1 MSSSP
6 NLKEILQEFYTD
18 NNFGEDGNAYNKI
31 AWFDF
36 KVIKIPLPNPKGRQ
50 EVLYIHDLHHLLHN
64 KSTKWS
70 DEVFI
75 TGWEI
80 STGLGTHYMAWVF
93 SFTAFF
99 IGVFTYPK
107 QLFLGFSKG
116 ASTKGIISLNLSKKD
131 LLSLSL
137 EELKSKT
144 QIDIHHNTKPSFSLV
159 LRFSIFVLISLII
172 FLLPILLIVRIFVF

>member
-1 MSSSP
+1 MPSSP
-6 NLKEILQEFYTD
+6 NLKEILQVFYTD
-18 NNFGEDGNAYNKI
+18 NDFGEDGGAYNKI

-36 KVIKIPLPNPKGRQ
+36 KVIKIPIPNPKSRQ

-64 KSTKWS
+64 KSTRWK

-80 STGLGTHYMAWVF
+80 STGLGTHYIAWVF

-99 IGVFTYPK
+99 IGLFTYPK

-116 ASTKGIISLNLSKKD
+116 ANTKGIIGLNLTKNN

-144 QIDIHHNTKPSFSLV
+144 QIDTPYDKKPSFLVV